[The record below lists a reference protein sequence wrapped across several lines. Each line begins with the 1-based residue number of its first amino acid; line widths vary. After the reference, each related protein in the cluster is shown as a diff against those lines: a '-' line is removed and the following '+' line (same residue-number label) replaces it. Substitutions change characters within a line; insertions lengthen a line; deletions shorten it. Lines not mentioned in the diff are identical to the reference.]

1 MKPRIAITASIG
13 KAGAVD
19 GVHVHLSYVDAVS
32 AGGGLPIILPPL
44 ADDAVVEELLGAA
57 DGLLL
62 TGGRDLDPALWGEK
76 PHPKTVVMDARRQ
89 KADMRLIA
97 EADARGLPVLG
108 ICLGIQ
114 EMAVARGGRLIQ
126 HLPDEKPVT
135 IDHGTT
141 GRPRATHIITVTPD
155 SRLAKIVGAEP
166 LTANSTHHQAVS
178 EPGRNLRIV
187 ARASDGIIEGIEDP
201 TPGRFF
207 LGVQWHPEDLIKQPR
222 HLALFE
228 ALCKAAARK

>member
-1 MKPRIAITASIG
+1 MKPRIAITSSIG
-13 KAGAVD
+13 KAGGAQ
-19 GVHVHLSYVDAVS
+19 GVHVRLAYVDAVS
-32 AGGGLPIILPPL
+32 AGGGLALILPPP
-44 ADDAVVEELLGAA
+44 ADEADAEELLGAA

-76 PHPKTVVMDARRQ
+76 PHAKTVVMDARRQ

-97 EADARGLPVLG
+97 AADVRGLPVLG

-135 IDHGTT
+135 IDHGTA
-141 GRPRATHIITVTPD
+141 GRPRAAHVLAITPD
-155 SRLAKIVGAEP
+155 SLLAKIVGPEP
-166 LTANSTHHQAVS
+166 LQTNSTHHQAVRES
-178 EPGRNLRIV
+178 GRNLRIV
-187 ARASDGIIEGIEDP
+187 ASASDGIIEGIEDP

-207 LGVQWHPEDLIKQPR
+207 LGIQWHPEDLIKQPR

-228 ALCKAAARK
+228 ALCKAAAKK

>member
-1 MKPRIAITASIG
+1 MKPRIAITSSIG
-13 KAGAVD
+13 KAGGAQ
-19 GVHVHLSYVDAVS
+19 GVHVRLAYVDAVS
-32 AGGGLPIILPPL
+32 AGGGLALILPPP
-44 ADDAVVEELLGAA
+44 ADEADAEELLGAA

-76 PHPKTVVMDARRQ
+76 PHAKTVVMDARRQ

-97 EADARGLPVLG
+97 AADVRGLPVLG

-126 HLPDEKPVT
+126 HLPDEKPVA
-135 IDHGTT
+135 IDHGIA

-155 SRLAKIVGAEP
+155 SLLAKIVGAEP
-166 LTANSTHHQAVS
+166 LTANSTHHQAVRES
-178 EPGRNLRIV
+178 GRNLRIV

-207 LGVQWHPEDLIKQPR
+207 LGIQWHPEDLIKQPR
-222 HLALFE
+222 HLALFQ
-228 ALCKAAARK
+228 ALCKAAAKK